1 MAVQCYGE
9 AERLTSKYILMKFFS
24 YKLPQSFIPFS
35 LFLDILK
42 VSFHLLM
49 KAVSPGL
56 LPPGSGM
63 QGF

>member
-1 MAVQCYGE
+1 MAVQCCGE
-9 AERLTSKYILMKFFS
+9 AERLITKYIIMKFFS
-24 YKLPQSFIPFS
+24 CKLPQSFIPFS
-35 LFLDILK
+35 LFLDIFK

-49 KAVSPGL
+49 KVVSPGL

>member
-1 MAVQCYGE
+1 MQCNGE
-9 AERLTSKYILMKFFS
+9 AERLISKYIIMKVFS

-49 KAVSPGL
+49 KVVSPGL

-63 QGF
+63 RDF

>member
-1 MAVQCYGE
+1 MQCYGE
-9 AERLTSKYILMKFFS
+9 AEHLISKYIIMKFFS

-42 VSFHLLM
+42 VSFPLLM
-49 KAVSPGL
+49 KVVSPGL

-63 QGF
+63 RDF